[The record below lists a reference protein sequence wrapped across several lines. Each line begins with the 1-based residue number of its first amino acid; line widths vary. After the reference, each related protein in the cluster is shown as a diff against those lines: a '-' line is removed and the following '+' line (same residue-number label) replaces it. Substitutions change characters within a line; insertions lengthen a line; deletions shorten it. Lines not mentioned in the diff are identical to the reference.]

1 MSKIFEFPKV
11 YNSLEDS
18 EMQCVLEEVD
28 AVIRSIDL
36 VSPQL
41 IKSRRKTC
49 KLPSIKVAMPKSQST
64 KSTKKTWKK
73 RIIYSKLFKEL
84 ERSAKVVNLPAKT
97 RSSYLSNAVFYKNYI
112 TAKQPLSQKALFK
125 VDKILPKIY

>member
-1 MSKIFEFPKV
+1 
-11 YNSLEDS
+11 
-18 EMQCVLEEVD
+18 MQCVLEEVD

-41 IKSRRKTC
+41 IKSRRKAC
-49 KLPSIKVAMPKSQST
+49 KLPSIEVAMPKSQST

-84 ERSAKVVNLPAKT
+84 ERSSKVVNLPAKT

-112 TAKQPLSQKALFK
+112 TAKQPLNQKSLFK